1 MTTDEPIHRMTLI
14 VECAQVSECSVIFE
28 PFGAEHTLVKG
39 DAFRVEI
46 AGPGD
51 GEALI
56 WYGPGAISI
65 IPWVGGDYVAVRNRA
80 GIDLPT

>member
-1 MTTDEPIHRMTLI
+1 MTDEPIYRMTLI
-14 VECAQVSECSVIFE
+14 VECAQVPECSVVFE

-65 IPWVGGDYVAVRNRA
+65 TPWQGGDYVVVRNRA
-80 GIDLPT
+80 GTELST